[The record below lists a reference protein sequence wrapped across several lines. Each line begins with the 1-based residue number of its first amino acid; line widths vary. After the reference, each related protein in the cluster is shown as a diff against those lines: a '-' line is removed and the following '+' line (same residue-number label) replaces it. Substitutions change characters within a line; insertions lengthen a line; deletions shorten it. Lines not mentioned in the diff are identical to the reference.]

1 VPYRVGWTRRSPP
14 GTMACV
20 GMALLGAAMILYEV
34 ALWATLAARGLR
46 HRGDPTTR
54 AWRGAM
60 RSLIAWLGVILL
72 VAAVSVTAAGILMLV
87 AAVIAVVQ
95 IARGIRDFPAVW
107 RLLGDPAAWRGEGP
121 PGSRPAPS

>member
-1 VPYRVGWTRRSPP
+1 
-14 GTMACV
+14 MAGV
-20 GMALLGAAMILYEV
+20 GMALLGAALILYEV
-34 ALWATLAARGLR
+34 ALWAAVARRLR

-72 VAAVSVTAAGILMLV
+72 VAAVSVTAAGILMLL

-95 IARGIRDFPAVW
+95 IVRGIRDFPAVR
-107 RLLGDPAAWRGEGP
+107 RLLGNPAAWRGEGP
-121 PGSRPAPS
+121 PGSGPAPS